1 MSSGILIYLKIHSPN
16 QSDNLMK
23 HPGYL
28 LSKGQAE
35 SYLGLLEPTQLCS
48 AQLVLGTDT
57 PFIKSKAKSC
67 HRELTWD
74 EASKNTEPGVKTNSV
89 LSIEIHPR
97 QVICVLPLSTKGKTV
112 FQKIIFIMTF

>member
-67 HRELTWD
+67 HRELTLF
-74 EASKNTEPGVKTNSV
+74 NEPFAEGWRVS
-89 LSIEIHPR
+89 
-97 QVICVLPLSTKGKTV
+97 
-112 FQKIIFIMTF
+112 